1 VAITR
6 TDISKWLMAFADAI
20 AINKEYLDR
29 LDAAIGDGDHGSN
42 LERGC
47 QAMLLKLPT
56 VIDQDAEAIFK
67 AVGMA
72 LVAAVGGASG
82 PLYASLFIQMGI
94 ACAGKSRLSLKE
106 WVAALEAGIQSMQL
120 RGQANPGEKTMLDSL
135 LPALEIL
142 RSTADVGA
150 SFADALPLAEQAAH
164 RGMLAT
170 IPMVARKGSASF
182 LAERSA
188 GHQDPGATS
197 AYMLI
202 QAAAQVWSK
211 VA

>member
-1 VAITR
+1 MTITR

-20 AINKEYLDR
+20 AVNKEYLDR

-94 ACAGKSRLSLKE
+94 ACAGKSRLSLQE

-135 LPALEIL
+135 LPALEVL
-142 RSTADVGA
+142 NAAASQGA
-150 SFADALPLAEQAAH
+150 SVADALPLAEQAAH

-202 QAAAQVWSK
+202 QTAAQVWSN

>member
-1 VAITR
+1 MPITR
-6 TDISKWLMAFADAI
+6 TDISRWLMAFADAI
-20 AINKEYLDR
+20 AVNKEYLDR

-47 QAMLLKLPT
+47 QAMLLKLPA

-72 LVAAVGGASG
+72 LVATVGGASG

-106 WVAALEAGIQSMQL
+106 WVGALETGIQSMQL

-135 LPALEIL
+135 LPALEVLI
-142 RSTADVGA
+142 STAGEGA
-150 SFADALPLAEQAAH
+150 TFADALPLAEQAAH
-164 RGMLAT
+164 KGMLAT

-202 QAAAQVWSK
+202 QTAAQVWSN
-211 VA
+211 VV